1 MNQTTPFTLA
11 DVAPSLNKAPKDI
24 KVIVG
29 MSGGVD
35 SSVSAVLLKEAG
47 LDVSGLFMKNWEED
61 DGTEYCTALTDL
73 ADAQAVADS
82 IGIPLLTANF
92 SAEYWD
98 RVFEH
103 FLDEYR
109 AGRTPNPDILCNK
122 EVKFKAFLDYA

>member
-47 LDVSGLFMKNWEED
+47 LDVSGLFMKNWEEPN
-61 DGTEYCTALTDL
+61 TA
-73 ADAQAVADS
+73 
-82 IGIPLLTANF
+82 PLLPTLQTHK
-92 SAEYWD
+92 
-98 RVFEH
+98 R
-103 FLDEYR
+103 
-109 AGRTPNPDILCNK
+109 
-122 EVKFKAFLDYA
+122 

>member
-47 LDVSGLFMKNWEED
+47 LDVSGLFMKNWKK
-61 DGTEYCTALTDL
+61 TTAPNT
-73 ADAQAVADS
+73 A
-82 IGIPLLTANF
+82 PLLPTLQTHK
-92 SAEYWD
+92 
-98 RVFEH
+98 R
-103 FLDEYR
+103 
-109 AGRTPNPDILCNK
+109 
-122 EVKFKAFLDYA
+122 